1 MNSIEF
7 IIILL
12 LLFMAV
18 PDLCRMVR
26 RPALIYPAFVIFGLL
41 LGPWTQ
47 SDAGTMIQ
55 QAGQIGFLLLLFEV
69 GLEIELPP
77 AARLRRPLAYMLR
90 WVAVQYPV
98 VLALARLAG
107 LPWLESFVAAAAIT
121 GCSVGMAHSAWKN
134 YPGLAPDTRAFVLH
148 VMVLLEVLAIVL
160 LAAETT
166 GLGLNTSWW
175 MLVLKLL
182 GVAVAI
188 YLCSRIAVPFT
199 RLLQE
204 GLGRTTQWRIH
215 FVILLVLAVCA
226 VGERLGLSG
235 AKMAFFLGLFMS
247 RVQHDG
253 KGLENYL
260 APISQ
265 RFLIPT
271 FFVALG
277 MAIPVAF
284 LWSRTALLALVAAG
298 VLIVFRETIH
308 RRWLR
313 TGGDANTYLL
323 FSPNLTMVALAAS
336 AMLSAGLQA
345 EVAAWTVLTG
355 LFMTVIAIIALP
367 PPGPEGP
374 ATRSP

>member
-1 MNSIEF
+1 
-7 IIILL
+7 
-12 LLFMAV
+12 
-18 PDLCRMVR
+18 
-26 RPALIYPAFVIFGLL
+26 
-41 LGPWTQ
+41 
-47 SDAGTMIQ
+47 
-55 QAGQIGFLLLLFEV
+55 
-69 GLEIELPP
+69 
-77 AARLRRPLAYMLR
+77 
-90 WVAVQYPV
+90 
-98 VLALARLAG
+98 
-107 LPWLESFVAAAAIT
+107 
-121 GCSVGMAHSAWKN
+121 
-134 YPGLAPDTRAFVLH
+134 
-148 VMVLLEVLAIVL
+148 
-160 LAAETT
+160 
-166 GLGLNTSWW
+166 
-175 MLVLKLL
+175 
-182 GVAVAI
+182 
-188 YLCSRIAVPFT
+188 
-199 RLLQE
+199 
-204 GLGRTTQWRIH
+204 
-215 FVILLVLAVCA
+215 
-226 VGERLGLSG
+226 
-235 AKMAFFLGLFMS
+235 
-247 RVQHDG
+247 VQHDG

-367 PPGPEGP
+367 PPGPDGP
-374 ATRSP
+374 ATRSS